1 MGHTKL
7 TKKESYLFQTL
18 NAILLAGIIILFIG
32 VYYCVI
38 KAGIPYQDPPYRWAE
53 DLLPPELHH
62 FPAGRGFV
70 PPFPDRCAEF
80 FALHPAGLPPGQRL
94 KDRLPGSIFRQ
105 RR

>member
-38 KAGIPYQDPPYRWAE
+38 KAGIPYQDPPLELQIQYAINTGIGEILVKDGFRVFICGGIAR
-53 DLLPPELHH
+53 LLFKL
-62 FPAGRGFV
+62 V
-70 PPFPDRCAEF
+70 
-80 FALHPAGLPPGQRL
+80 L
-94 KDRLPGSIFRQ
+94 KKKRKDT
-105 RR
+105 